1 MKKRR
6 SKFGKLKYRALNPY
20 NKLTFAK
27 KLENNAKKMSKKMT
41 GPEIIFAELLNTEG
55 ILYETQKI
63 VGNKIFDFYLP
74 GYNLIVEIDGDYF
87 HANPSVYQEHQLNGM
102 QKKNKRND
110 LFKNAL
116 ASTMGYGMFRVW
128 EKDLKEN
135 LEEVKLRLKL
145 AIDGKK

>member
-20 NKLTFAK
+20 NKLTFSK
-27 KLENNAKKMSKKMT
+27 KLESNAKKMSKKMT

-74 GYNLIVEIDGDYF
+74 DYNLICEVDGDYF
-87 HANPSVYQEHQLNGM
+87 HSNPSVYQEHQLNGM

>member
-20 NKLTFAK
+20 NKLTFSK
-27 KLENNAKKMSKKMT
+27 KLESNAKKMSKKMT

-74 GYNLIVEIDGDYF
+74 DYNLIVEVDGCYY
-87 HANPSVYQEHQLNGM
+87 HANPKIYPDGQLNNM
-102 QKKNKRND
+102 QKKNKKND
-110 LFKNAL
+110 LYKNAL
-116 ASTMGYGMFRVW
+116 ASTMGYKLERFW
-128 EKDLKEN
+128 ETDLKEN
-135 LEEVKLRLKL
+135 IEQVRERLRELLKS
-145 AIDGKK
+145 

>member
-1 MKKRR
+1 MLLPVIVC
-6 SKFGKLKYRALNPY
+6 STLSVF
-20 NKLTFAK
+20 
-27 KLENNAKKMSKKMT
+27 
-41 GPEIIFAELLNTEG
+41 IIFFAYLLINR
-55 ILYETQKI
+55 LKNKI
-63 VGNKIFDFYLP
+63 V
-74 GYNLIVEIDGDYF
+74 DGDYF
-87 HANPSVYQEHQLNGM
+87 HSNPSVYQEHQLNGM

-135 LEEVKLRLKL
+135 LEDVKVKLKL